1 MSVHNTF
8 TPSSWKDLHLQS
20 LISVIGCICL
30 FGMTFS
36 IYSPLLSLLLE
47 QRGASNFLI
56 GSLATTPAIGVM
68 LSSFFV
74 PYFLK
79 MAGGRKL
86 LLVGVFVEILLI
98 VWLMLTDKLLAW
110 FVIRFL
116 GGFSG
121 GIVFVVSETW
131 LNEITPESLRGRVI
145 GLYNTMLGLSFAIG
159 PLVLSMTGIGG
170 HLPFLIGIG
179 LMSIAIAPLLLVNN
193 YSPDGLESPTFNILS
208 FVRVAPLLVV
218 AVFVVALKE
227 MASVGL
233 LPVYGVRSG
242 LTEAT
247 AALMLFF
254 AAIGG
259 AVLQFPIG
267 WLGDYFSRVG
277 VMVVCGLVGIAGAV
291 VMPFVIMVPWLLF
304 LTLFVWMG
312 FFAGVY
318 TITLTLAGQWFRGN
332 ELAIAIASFGVFWG
346 LGGLAGPVIA
356 GYSMDVWG
364 PNGFP
369 LMMGASATLFI
380 VFCMVPRL
388 RRAPR
393 TAAVV
398 RSTP

>member
-1 MSVHNTF
+1 
-8 TPSSWKDLHLQS
+8 
-20 LISVIGCICL
+20 
-30 FGMTFS
+30 MTFS

-47 QRGASNFLI
+47 QRGACNSLI

-68 LSSFFV
+68 LSSFVV
-74 PYFLK
+74 PYCLK
-79 MAGGRKL
+79 MAGARKL
-86 LLVGVFVEILLI
+86 RLVGVFVEIFLI
-98 VWLMLTDKLLAW
+98 IWLMLTDKLLAW

-121 GIVFVVSETW
+121 GIVFIVSETW

-145 GLYNTMLGLSFAIG
+145 GLYNTMLGLSFAVG
-159 PLVLSMTGIGG
+159 PLLLSMTGIEG

-179 LMSIAIAPLLLVNN
+179 LMSIAIAPLLMVKS
-193 YSPDGLESPTFNILS
+193 YSPDRLDSPTFNVLS
-208 FVRVAPLLVV
+208 FVRVAPLLVM
-218 AVFVVALKE
+218 ACFVVALKD

-242 LTEAT
+242 LTEAI

-277 VMVVCGLVGIAGAV
+277 VMIVCGLVGIAGAIV
-291 VMPFVIMVPWLLF
+291 LPFVILVPWLLF

-312 FFAGVY
+312 CFAGVY
-318 TITLTLAGQWFRGN
+318 TITLTLAGQWFRGS

-346 LGGLAGPVIA
+346 LGGLAGPLIA
-356 GYSMDVWG
+356 GYGMDLWG

-369 LMMGASATLFI
+369 LVMGAFATLF
-380 VFCMVPRL
+380 VAFSVVPRW
-388 RRAPR
+388 RRAPKI
-393 TAAVV
+393 V
-398 RSTP
+398 STGK